1 VPAVQSK
8 EGPNM
13 DYYSVVR
20 DAKTGAVHLFLGIP
34 GGIHHFSSADGGE
47 SWVISDCHFA
57 AQLNHLIPISGFLSY
72 SVAIFLK

>member
-1 VPAVQSK
+1 
-8 EGPNM
+8 M

-57 AQLNHLIPISGFLSY
+57 AQLNHLIPGFLSY